1 MVPYP
6 FRRAIRPELIGGRV
20 WQAAGREFRPGLIT
34 LVILF
39 VLVALAIAFALA
51 LGLGPLAIIP
61 AVIAVAVAIWLLAGL
76 ARGHTPSRAARRTHE
91 PELLGPGG
99 PDDPDR
105 GP

>member
-1 MVPYP
+1 V
-6 FRRAIRPELIGGRV
+6 
-20 WQAAGREFRPGLIT
+20 IT

-39 VLVALAIAFALA
+39 VLVALAIAFTLA

-61 AVIAVAVAIWLLAGL
+61 AVIAVGVAIWFLVGL
-76 ARGHTPSRAARRTHE
+76 SRGQTPSRAARRTHA

-99 PDDPDR
+99 ADDPDR